1 MTTYSRAVKLIAK
14 GKKVR
19 CSRTGTYYH
28 WTDTNP
34 DGKGGRIAKLH
45 DVFVHEPSVE
55 KSKYRK
61 GPGWQR
67 GIKI

>member
-1 MTTYSRAVKLIAK
+1 MSTYSKFTKLISK

-28 WTDTNP
+28 WNETNP

-45 DVFVHEPSVE
+45 DVFIHDQTIEQ
-55 KSKYRK
+55 SKYKK
-61 GPGWQR
+61 GPDWQR
-67 GIKI
+67 GIRN